1 MYCASIFCTKRGVST
16 GLKTSV
22 PVAVLLFGLVPDEAS
37 DQLTI
42 KLIGSDK
49 QLLGSDGFVVFGFLP
64 LEFLFLFIPMIV

>member
-1 MYCASIFCTKRGVST
+1 
-16 GLKTSV
+16 
-22 PVAVLLFGLVPDEAS
+22 VLLFSVVPDEAP
-37 DQLTI
+37 DQLAI

>member
-1 MYCASIFCTKRGVST
+1 
-16 GLKTSV
+16 
-22 PVAVLLFGLVPDEAS
+22 VLLFSVVPDEAP

-49 QLLGSDGFVVFGFLP
+49 QLLGSDGFVVFGFW